1 MARCSVHTM
10 HMQNEIANELKAKMV
25 TPKVTKR
32 RRGTERWREKKE
44 FVVDVYVYAFSLQ
57 AIGTTKY
64 YY

>member
-32 RRGTERWREKKE
+32 EKRNGKMEREE
-44 FVVDVYVYAFSLQ
+44 GVCS
-57 AIGTTKY
+57 
-64 YY
+64 